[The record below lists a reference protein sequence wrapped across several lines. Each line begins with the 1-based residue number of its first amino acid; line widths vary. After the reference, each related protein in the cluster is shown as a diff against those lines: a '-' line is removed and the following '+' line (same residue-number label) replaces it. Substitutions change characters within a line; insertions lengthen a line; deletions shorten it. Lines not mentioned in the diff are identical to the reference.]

1 MGAALL
7 YPAAT
12 ERLVPYTTAGAFAP
26 VGLVLHVQAGDGSP
40 YSWFAN
46 PANAACSHWWVS
58 KSGVVEQ
65 YLDARAKSWAQAAGN
80 GTYHSVETEGQPAEP
95 LTPEQVAA
103 LADLYRWGHAT
114 FGWPLELA
122 EQPGQPG
129 FGWHGMGGV
138 AWGNHPGC
146 PGELRKAQRPAI
158 LAAAGQEDTV
168 DIDPPI
174 LVQSDDASDGRRFVY
189 TARQGLRHIASPAE
203 EFVITSQGRV
213 QNPTKPEVWSAA
225 DITGMLEG

>member
-1 MGAALL
+1 MGAPLL
-7 YPAAT
+7 YPEAT

-26 VGLVLHVQAGDGSP
+26 IGLVLHVQAGDGSP

-46 PANAACSHWWVS
+46 PADSACSHWWVS
-58 KSGVVEQ
+58 KTGAVEQ
-65 YLDARAKSWAQAAGN
+65 YLDARARSWAQAAGN
-80 GTYHSVETEGQPAEP
+80 GTYHAVETEGQPTEA
-95 LTPEQVAA
+95 LTPSQVAA

-146 PGELRKAQRPAI
+146 PGDLRKAQRQAI
-158 LAAAGQEDTV
+158 LAAAGQEGTV

-174 LVQSDDASDGRRFVY
+174 LVEPSPDDGRRFVFSA
-189 TARQGLRHIASPAE
+189 ARGLRHITCPAE
-203 EFVITSQGRV
+203 LYVITSQNRV
-213 QNPTKPEVWSAA
+213 SNPTAPQVWSAS
-225 DITGMLEG
+225 DIAQMLGT